1 LLLAYAAIAWTT
13 ASHKS
18 ATYDEPL
25 EIASAYAA
33 TVHGDYR
40 LDYEHPVLWK
50 YWAWL
55 GNAGVPVK
63 ADLSAGS
70 WRELAADPMK
80 KWDFAHSLVYGPGND
95 PHRLVAGSR
104 AMMLAVAVALGA
116 VIGWWAWRL
125 AGGIAAVVAVAL
137 FSFDPNFIGHGP
149 LVKNDVAISLVTLAV
164 LYVTWGLGRRVTW
177 GRAAALGLLCGV
189 GLTVKLSAI
198 LLGPIVAGLLL
209 GRALLGGDWTILG
222 GRRVER
228 TARKAGVAIG
238 LCLAAAVVSYVVI
251 WTVYGFR
258 YAASPDPS
266 FRIDTRAIVRLAGLK
281 AYYAKD
287 PTHRP
292 SEQQLAEFDPGLV
305 ADVALKLDEWHA
317 LPESWLAGV
326 LFMGRNAIGES
337 SYLNGRAHYGGTWY
351 YFLEAM
357 AVKTPTGTIMAFLLA
372 AGWWALRRKKE
383 TQGQAARGKGQ
394 AEEPS
399 PSLLAPRPSPLAPS
413 SWSFAC
419 LAAPAGVLLAASCF
433 AELNLGIRYIFP
445 VYPLLYVLLGATA
458 AAVWSS
464 RAGRLATV
472 VLTLAVAAETLAAYP
487 NYIAFFNSP
496 SGGQRGGLY
505 LLGDSN
511 LDWGQD
517 LPAVADWQKRH
528 PDAPLYLAYFGM
540 ADPAAW
546 GIRYHNLPPAYKYGP
561 KQEWPTGDAYMLISV
576 TNLQGIYLRQDLYEP
591 FRTQAPEE
599 ILGGSIYVYHIGGE

>member
-1 LLLAYAAIAWTT
+1 LLLVYAGLAWTA
-13 ASHKS
+13 ASQKS

-55 GNAGVPVK
+55 GNAGVSVK
-63 ADLSAGS
+63 ADLSGGS
-70 WRELAADPMK
+70 WREMGVDPMK
-80 KWDFAHSLVYGPGND
+80 KWDFAHALVYGPGND

-104 AMMLAVAVALGA
+104 AMMLVVAVVLGGL
-116 VIGWWAWRL
+116 IGWWAWRL
-125 AGGIAAVVAVAL
+125 AGVVAAIVAVGL
-137 FSFDPNFIGHGP
+137 FSLDPNFIGHGP

-164 LYVTWGLGRRVTW
+164 LCVTWGLGRRVTW
-177 GRAAALGLLCGV
+177 GRAVALGLLCGV

-209 GRALLGGDWTILG
+209 GRALLGDDWQIFG
-222 GRRVER
+222 GRHVVGSG
-228 TARKAGVAIG
+228 RKVGVTVG
-238 LCLAAAVVSYVVI
+238 LCLWAAVASYAVI
-251 WTVYGFR
+251 WAVYGFR
-258 YAASPDPS
+258 YAASPDPA
-266 FRIDTRAIVRLAGLK
+266 FHIDTREIVRLAGLK
-281 AYYAKD
+281 AYYARD
-287 PTHRP
+287 PNHRP

-305 ADVALKLDEWHA
+305 ADVALKLNEWHA

-337 SYLNGRAHYGGTWY
+337 SYLNGRKHYGGTWY

-357 AVKTPTGTIMAFLLA
+357 AVKTPTGTVMAILMA
-372 AGWWALRRKKE
+372 VGWWTLRRKDHN
-383 TQGQAARGKGQ
+383 GVAAP
-394 AEEPS
+394 AAFS
-399 PSLLAPRPSPLAPS
+399 FS
-413 SWSFAC
+413 SWSIAC
-419 LAAPAGVLLAASCF
+419 LLVPVGALLVASCF

-445 VYPLLYVLLGATA
+445 VYPLLFILLGVTA

-464 RAGRLATV
+464 RPGRLATV
-472 VLTLAVAAETLAAYP
+472 VLMLAVAVESLFAYP

-496 SGGQRGGLY
+496 SGGPRGGLY

-517 LPAVADWQKRH
+517 LPAVVEWQKRH
-528 PDAPLYLAYFGM
+528 PDAPLYLSYFGM

-546 GIRYHNLPPAYKYGP
+546 GIRYHNLPPVYQYGP
-561 KQEWPTGDAYMLISV
+561 KQEWPTGEAYMLISA

-591 FRTQAPEE
+591 FRSQAPEE
-599 ILGGSIYVYHIGGE
+599 VLGGSIYVYHISGD